1 MINVLSRPLL
11 RTYDHDRSRLTKPSA
26 RLQQALSVADQIRQE
41 PQSRFNITVSHSH
54 RLVWFRVAK
63 VGTRSI
69 FGALRS
75 AGVQLD
81 LEEPYGV
88 VEPRALTRGY
98 LRAGF
103 VRHPIDRFLSAWQ
116 STVVKLNHFNFDDRT
131 YAEMQDLSTFV
142 EWFAELDPET
152 CDAHLR
158 AQSALLPNEP
168 LDLLGR
174 METFDRDL
182 NTLLERIGAP
192 GSSPNRLNASP
203 DSAPSL
209 NAAERRLLID
219 RYFGDFE
226 RFGYEV
232 R

>member
-1 MINVLSRPLL
+1 M
-11 RTYDHDRSRLTKPSA
+11 
-26 RLQQALSVADQIRQE
+26 
-41 PQSRFNITVSHSH
+41 
-54 RLVWFRVAK
+54 
-63 VGTRSI
+63 
-69 FGALRS
+69 
-75 AGVQLD
+75 
-81 LEEPYGV
+81 
-88 VEPRALTRGY
+88 
-98 LRAGF
+98 
-103 VRHPIDRFLSAWQ
+103 
-116 STVVKLNHFNFDDRT
+116 VKLNHFNFDDRT

-158 AQSALLPNEP
+158 AQSALLPKEP

-192 GSSPNRLNASP
+192 GSNPTRLNASP
-203 DSAPSL
+203 ESAPSL
-209 NAAERRLLID
+209 SATEQQLLAD
-219 RYFGDFE
+219 RYYGDFE